1 MRAKRRTG
9 FTLIEVLLVIAI
21 LAVLAAFVMPQFMG
35 VADQA
40 NIDAAKIQISRS
52 GPISQALQMYRLGVQ
67 GYPTTDEGLRA
78 LSQKPD
84 SLDESQKWRGPSI
97 EDPNT
102 LTDPWGKNEYQYRSP
117 GEYNEDYDLWSMGP
131 DKEDGTED
139 DITNWTRE

>member
-52 GPISQALQMYRLGVQ
+52 GPIAQALQMYRLGVQ
-67 GYPTTDEGLRA
+67 SYPTTDEGLRA
-78 LSQKPD
+78 LSQRPD
-84 SLDESQKWRGPSI
+84 SLDESQKWRGPYI

-117 GEYNEDYDLWSMGP
+117 GEYNDDYDLWSMGP
-131 DKEDGTED
+131 DKDDGTED
-139 DITNWTRE
+139 DLTNWTRE

>member
-40 NIDAAKIQISRS
+40 KIDAAKIQISRS
-52 GPISQALQMYRLGVQ
+52 GPIAQALQMYRLGVQ
-67 GYPTTDEGLRA
+67 NYPTTDEGLRA
-78 LSQKPD
+78 LTQKPD
-84 SLDESQKWRGPSI
+84 SLDEFQKWRGPYI
-97 EDPNT
+97 EDAHT

-131 DKEDGTED
+131 DREDGTED

>member
-35 VADQA
+35 AADKA
-40 NIDAAKIQISRS
+40 NIDAAKIHVSRG
-52 GPISQALQMYRLGVQ
+52 GPIAQAMQLFRVAVQ
-67 GYPTTDEGLRA
+67 RYPTTDEGLRA
-78 LSQKPD
+78 LSQRPD
-84 SLDESQKWRGPSI
+84 GLEESQEWDGPYI
-97 EDPNT
+97 EDPNA

-131 DKEDGTED
+131 DREDGTED